1 MTENLVEIDVL
12 SLLQFFDEAVPAS
25 RYHATAVV
33 AVAGEDMG
41 VGLIAHY
48 LRQQGLTVEVLP
60 GPCTQGTHRGVRLD
74 RWIRTIHDG
83 NAIYYQVEIKNWSAH
98 AIGGKAL
105 KANALPN
112 ELAAHKIERWSREW
126 DGSTFRKSGA
136 RKVLTPMKPPKPNSK
151 VEPLIVYWDAMHPS
165 GEREPFFFV
174 PLENPAFSRVWIFSM
189 STYLRELL
197 SSGISKVMLEMP
209 DTVQRVWWLKR
220 LFMIL

>member
-12 SLLQFFDEAVPAS
+12 SLLQFFDEKVPAS

-41 VGLIAHY
+41 AGLVAHY

-60 GPCTQGTHRGVRLD
+60 KCVPGTRRGVRLD

-83 NAIYYQVEIKNWSAH
+83 NAIDYQVEIKNWSAH

-105 KANALPN
+105 KANALPD

-136 RKVLTPMKPPKPNSK
+136 RKVLTPMEPPEPNSR

-189 STYLRELL
+189 SAYLRELL

-209 DTVQRVWWLKR
+209 DTVQRVRWLKR
-220 LFMIL
+220 LLMIL